1 MSARTFI
8 LMALALLVLGGGW
21 IWWSRVPVASPPT
34 MAQPLAGH
42 PAPDFTL
49 SQVGGGELSLADLR
63 GRPVVLNFWATW
75 CAPCEAEM
83 PELEQAYRRYGNAGL
98 VVIGVN
104 QGEDEATVR
113 AYADRLGLSFPLVRD
128 GDTQVGRRYR
138 VEALPTTF
146 FIDREGIIREQV
158 IGQMNTAVLRQRLR
172 SIFP

>member
-1 MSARTFI
+1 MSTRTFVVAT
-8 LMALALLVLGGGW
+8 LSLLLLGGGW
-21 IWWSRVPVASPPT
+21 IWWSRVPVTPLPVV
-34 MAQPLAGH
+34 AQPLRGH
-42 PAPDFTL
+42 SAPAFTL
-49 SQVGGGELSLADLR
+49 AQVGGGTLSLADLR

-83 PELEQAYRRYGNAGL
+83 PELEQAYRRYGDTGL
-98 VVIGVN
+98 LVLGVN

-113 AYADRLGLSFPLVRD
+113 AYADRLGITFPLLLDRD
-128 GDTQVGRRYR
+128 MGIGRRYR

>member
-1 MSARTFI
+1 MSTRTFVVV
-8 LMALALLVLGGGW
+8 ALSLLILGGGW
-21 IWWSRVPVASPPT
+21 IGWSRVPVASLPT
-34 MAQPLAGH
+34 VAQPLQGH

-49 SQVGGGELSLADLR
+49 VRVGGGELSLAELR

-83 PELEQAYRRYGNAGL
+83 PELEQAYRRYGDAGL
-98 VVIGVN
+98 LVLGVN
-104 QGEDEATVR
+104 QGEGETTVR
-113 AYADRLGLSFPLVRD
+113 AYADRLGITFPLLRD
-128 GDTQVGRRYR
+128 GDMEVGRRYR